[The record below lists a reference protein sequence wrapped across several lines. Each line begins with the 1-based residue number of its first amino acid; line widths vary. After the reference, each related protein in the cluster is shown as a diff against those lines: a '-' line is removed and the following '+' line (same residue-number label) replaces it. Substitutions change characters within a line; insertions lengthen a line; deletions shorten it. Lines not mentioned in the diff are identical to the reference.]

1 MDEVIEENNSSEG
14 VTKQEEEK
22 KIEVA
27 HKLEA
32 SNLELDEVILGTNVL
47 SEGVSRP
54 QNKRRVSK
62 SWEDWAYLPKG
73 RRQKEVPQK
82 SQSLTTTYEANS
94 KVPPATASL

>member
-1 MDEVIEENNSSEG
+1 M
-14 VTKQEEEK
+14 TKQEEEK

-27 HKLEA
+27 QKLEA

-62 SWEDWAYLPKG
+62 SWEDWAYSPERTTSERKFL
-73 RRQKEVPQK
+73 QK
-82 SQSLTTTYEANS
+82 SQSLYHD
-94 KVPPATASL
+94 L